1 MVGKSNKGS
10 KRLLDLRGQTWW
22 FRMAIPAACR
32 GYFNGTTTYLQSL
45 GTSDIRAAA
54 LRRDKLEVE
63 VREGI
68 GVVVAL
74 IVGGDNVFSEL

>member
-1 MVGKSNKGS
+1 
-10 KRLLDLRGQTWW
+10 
-22 FRMAIPAACR
+22 MAIPAACR

-63 VREGI
+63 VRELFAKVKSGEVI
-68 GVVVAL
+68 SPSEQLAELRGAL
-74 IVGGDNVFSEL
+74 LVP